1 MSKTIRDL
9 FSEYEIELI
18 LAALLKA
25 EKHALTIAHRPLQG
39 FGSATEK
46 EKKREWAE
54 RADDYSEVRSKISEE
69 WN

>member
-1 MSKTIRDL
+1 MSKSIRDL

-18 LAALLKA
+18 LSALLKA
-25 EKHALTIAHRPLQG
+25 EKHALSIAQRPIQG

-46 EKKREWAE
+46 EKKQEWAE

-69 WN
+69 YN